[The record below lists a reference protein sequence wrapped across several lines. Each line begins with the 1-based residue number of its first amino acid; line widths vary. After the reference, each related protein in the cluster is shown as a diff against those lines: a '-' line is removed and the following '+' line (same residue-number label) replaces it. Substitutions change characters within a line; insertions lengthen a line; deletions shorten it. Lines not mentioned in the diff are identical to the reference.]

1 MKSILWSNPEL
12 DRFKEATIPWLH
24 CSEYQLHTPLYNGL
38 PVKSGSKTM
47 SYPLR
52 STTNELMGVKIEK
65 HKNSQK
71 MTTDS
76 ATTQDVQD
84 FSCSKL
90 LTFKTVDT
98 RRGYNAEDCANN
110 L

>member
-1 MKSILWSNPEL
+1 
-12 DRFKEATIPWLH
+12 
-24 CSEYQLHTPLYNGL
+24 
-38 PVKSGSKTM
+38 
-47 SYPLR
+47 
-52 STTNELMGVKIEK
+52 MGVKIEK

-98 RRGYNAEDCANN
+98 KRGYDAEDCANN
-110 L
+110 